1 MLTTLVTAGVG
12 TAITKYIA
20 EDKRT
25 SGYLTSGLVA
35 QTSIAGM
42 VSISAAVLSLVILPD
57 TQYSNLSLPL
67 VIVSLVLIPYSISM
81 GLKSVIRGLEKI
93 KELGALNI
101 LEVGF
106 KALACI
112 ALIYN
117 YRTLGAIFSIA
128 IGSIAAILPAYAI
141 IKKTIVR
148 LACGWDEH
156 TKPQQRD
163 FERYSS

>member
-1 MLTTLVTAGVG
+1 
-12 TAITKYIA
+12 
-20 EDKRT
+20 
-25 SGYLTSGLVA
+25 LVA

-42 VSISAAVLSLVILPD
+42 VSIPAAVLSLIILPA

-67 VIVSLVLIPYSISM
+67 VIICFVLIPYSISM
-81 GLKSVIRGLEKI
+81 GLKSVIRGLEKV

-128 IGSIAAILPAYAI
+128 IGSIAAIFPAYAI

-156 TKPQQRD
+156 TKP
-163 FERYSS
+163 